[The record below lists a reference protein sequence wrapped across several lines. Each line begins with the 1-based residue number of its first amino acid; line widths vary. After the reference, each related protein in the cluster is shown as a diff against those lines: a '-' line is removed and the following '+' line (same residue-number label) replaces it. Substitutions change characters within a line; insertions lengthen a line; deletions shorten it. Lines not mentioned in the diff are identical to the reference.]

1 MWNNKYSSDH
11 VVLEPVIKNFISLLA
26 LNSTRL
32 ECMWRHQLLGL
43 KIVKQ
48 EMKDLVSN
56 KLISDL
62 FRLRSSIKFSLVSSL
77 FKVGWAGVE
86 SHLQYPGLKEEKRVS
101 RSHRTQQ
108 KGLPVASSFTG
119 NPQNCSHLKLFLN
132 YTGLILCKGV
142 PRSKALPT
150 RLISPKPS
158 CLQWAGEPDLQDGKH
173 FPYLIVNCF
182 YFPFYLRCLICF

>member
-1 MWNNKYSSDH
+1 
-11 VVLEPVIKNFISLLA
+11 
-26 LNSTRL
+26 
-32 ECMWRHQLLGL
+32 
-43 KIVKQ
+43 
-48 EMKDLVSN
+48 MKDLVSN

-101 RSHRTQQ
+101 RSHGTQQ

-132 YTGLILCKGV
+132 YTGPHSLQRGSTEQSFANPFDQSSNPAAFNELGNQTCKMA
-142 PRSKALPT
+142 S
-150 RLISPKPS
+150 ISP
-158 CLQWAGEPDLQDGKH
+158 L
-173 FPYLIVNCF
+173 
-182 YFPFYLRCLICF
+182 

>member
-1 MWNNKYSSDH
+1 
-11 VVLEPVIKNFISLLA
+11 
-26 LNSTRL
+26 
-32 ECMWRHQLLGL
+32 
-43 KIVKQ
+43 
-48 EMKDLVSN
+48 MKDLVSN

-62 FRLRSSIKFSLVSSL
+62 FRLRSSMKFSLVSSL

-86 SHLQYPGLKEEKRVS
+86 SHLHYPGLKEEKRVS

-132 YTGLILCKGV
+132 YFGLILCKGV

-150 RLISPKPS
+150 RLISPQTQLLS
-158 CLQWAGEPDLQDGKH
+158 MSWGTRLARWQA
-173 FPYLIVNCF
+173 FPLFDC
-182 YFPFYLRCLICF
+182 